1 MENIILCAITSKSDF
16 EEIQRSAGRGEKE
29 TRKSQKADYN
39 RELEQ
44 MLDDR
49 STGKVESK
57 DTNNFKH

>member
-1 MENIILCAITSKSDF
+1 MLILIWYYFYKLKKNKK
-16 EEIQRSAGRGEKE
+16 EKE

-39 RELEQ
+39 RKLEQ

-57 DTNNFKH
+57 DTNNFKY